1 MNLAGKK
8 APSRTLTEA
17 VTSLSVAG
25 RLAAAA
31 TIATGAT
38 MLAASLAMVGC
49 GSEGPAKSTGLG
61 GQTTIGG
68 AGGGPSGGNGFP
80 PAPIDL
86 CDGLVQDKDP
96 HPMTTLA
103 KPAVGAAVTEP
114 QFGTQIRRITGV
126 AAGSDTPALVPL
138 YSTVS
143 AWNAD
148 ESRLLLLNIP
158 AARHELWDG
167 KSYTFIRSLEEINP
181 PDVEQVFWHTT
192 DPDVFLYVEGK
203 DFIRYH
209 VTDARK
215 EKVTTFSM
223 CSGGNPTGGDD
234 PMFSAFDS
242 NRFAFHC
249 GSIAFTY
256 DLASNS
262 VLGMKTIS
270 EAIQMSPSGTFTYGS
285 KSGTIT
291 DASLNVVRVLDL
303 ADPAEHASL
312 GRWPTG
318 EDTWN
323 GLVYDPG
330 PMGDQAIG
338 SVVVSDITHF
348 VSKVVVGPDTGFPVT
363 RATDTSRRSP
373 TDSRG
378 GSSSRPTATP
388 PARAC
393 STRRTSSPT
402 PSAGRCAARDATAAG
417 ARATPTSATRTGRRH
432 TPSRARAARAPV
444 RQRLGQ
450 RHDDRQLRGGAAD
463 LPPVVAGAAWQRAA
477 GQRSAVSADR
487 SS

>member
-8 APSRTLTEA
+8 APSRTLTGA
-17 VTSLSVAG
+17 VSGLRDAG
-25 RLAAAA
+25 HLAAVLVAVL
-31 TIATGAT
+31 GASPA
-38 MLAASLAMVGC
+38 LVGC
-49 GSEGPAKSTGLG
+49 GSDGPAKSTGLG
-61 GQTTIGG
+61 GTSVGG
-68 AGGGPSGGNGFP
+68 AGGGAGGSGFP
-80 PAPIDL
+80 TGPIDL
-86 CDGLVQDKDP
+86 CDGLVQDLQP

-126 AAGSDTPALVPL
+126 ASGSDTPAIVPL

-148 ESRLLLLNIP
+148 ESRLLLLNIV
-158 AARHELWDG
+158 ASRHELWDG

-249 GSIAFTY
+249 GGIAFTY
-256 DLASNS
+256 DLSSNS

-270 EAIQMSPSGTFTYGS
+270 EAIQMAPSGTLTYGS
-285 KSGTIT
+285 VTGTLT
-291 DASLNVVRVLDL
+291 DAALNVVRKLDL
-303 ADPAEHASL
+303 ADPGAHASM

-338 SVVVSDITHF
+338 SVVVWDMAHF
-348 VSKVVVGPDTGFPVT
+348 VSKVVVGPDTGFPYPRDGHVSALAYRQPGWVFLSTYGNTSGAGLLDEENVIADTVSGKVCRVGRHRSWGKGNTHVGDSYWAEAHTVPSPSGT
-363 RATDTSRRSP
+363 RAIFGSDWGNGTTI
-373 TDSRG
+373 DSYVVEL
-378 GSSSRPTATP
+378 
-388 PARAC
+388 
-393 STRRTSSPT
+393 
-402 PSAGRCAARDATAAG
+402 PSYHR
-417 ARATPTSATRTGRRH
+417 
-432 TPSRARAARAPV
+432 
-444 RQRLGQ
+444 
-450 RHDDRQLRGGAAD
+450 
-463 LPPVVAGAAWQRAA
+463 
-477 GQRSAVSADR
+477 
-487 SS
+487 